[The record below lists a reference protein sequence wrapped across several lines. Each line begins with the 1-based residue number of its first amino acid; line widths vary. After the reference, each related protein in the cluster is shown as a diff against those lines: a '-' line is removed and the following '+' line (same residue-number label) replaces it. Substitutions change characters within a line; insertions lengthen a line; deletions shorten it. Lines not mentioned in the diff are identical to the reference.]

1 MEYER
6 RKTDAER
13 NEMDRRTA
21 DDVHTL
27 TADIA
32 VLQSQ
37 MRDLRDQ
44 VGDLVTRLEFV
55 PVKLL
60 VYGLSG
66 TLLSGVIAALL
77 AQVLRHS
84 P

>member
-55 PVKLL
+55 PIKLL

-66 TLLSGVIAALL
+66 TLLSGVVAALL
-77 AQVLRHS
+77 AQVLRH